1 MLSISQMETIRR
13 QFDSFCRKVLRE
25 ESRNLKMQY
34 ARRAERV
41 EREAALSQLS
51 EKQLQGFSTE
61 DRYPSDVICFEVGR
75 HCVSVQD
82 ERLADALS
90 QLSEEKRDIIL
101 LAYFLDMND
110 REIGEKLAMV
120 RRTVQRRRTSTLCE
134 LKKRLETKQDG

>member
-1 MLSISQMETIRR
+1 MLSISQMETIRH
-13 QFDSFCRKVLRE
+13 QFDSFCQKVLRE
-25 ESRNLKMQY
+25 ESRNLKVQY
-34 ARRAERV
+34 ARRAEREV
-41 EREAALSQLS
+41 ALSQLS
-51 EKQLQGFSTE
+51 EKQLQEFRTE

>member
-1 MLSISQMETIRR
+1 M
-13 QFDSFCRKVLRE
+13 
-25 ESRNLKMQY
+25 
-34 ARRAERV
+34 
-41 EREAALSQLS
+41 
-51 EKQLQGFSTE
+51 
-61 DRYPSDVICFEVGR
+61 
-75 HCVSVQD
+75 SVQD

-90 QLSEEKRDIIL
+90 QLSKEKRDIIL

>member
-1 MLSISQMETIRR
+1 MLSISQMETIRH

-34 ARRAERV
+34 ARRAEREV
-41 EREAALSQLS
+41 VLSQLS
-51 EKQLQGFSTE
+51 EKQLQAFSTE

-90 QLSEEKRDIIL
+90 QLPEEKETL
-101 LAYFLDMND
+101 FCWL
-110 REIGEKLAMV
+110 
-120 RRTVQRRRTSTLCE
+120 TLC
-134 LKKRLETKQDG
+134 DP